1 MIREYNFHNNNL
13 NSTESSPVIEITHF
27 DDENEVKKKET
38 YSVGYFLMKQSRKK
52 LNILSTKVLN
62 YLNNIFEFLIF
73 LQLKNR
79 YV

>member
-38 YSVGYFLMKQSRKK
+38 YSVGYFLTEAKQLKK
-52 LNILSTKVLN
+52 IKYSQYKKNIKLFK
-62 YLNNIFEFLIF
+62 YLYFEFS
-73 LQLKNR
+73 
-79 YV
+79 

>member
-38 YSVGYFLMKQSRKK
+38 YSVGYFLTEAK
-52 LNILSTKVLN
+52 
-62 YLNNIFEFLIF
+62 
-73 LQLKNR
+73 QLKKIK
-79 YV
+79 YS